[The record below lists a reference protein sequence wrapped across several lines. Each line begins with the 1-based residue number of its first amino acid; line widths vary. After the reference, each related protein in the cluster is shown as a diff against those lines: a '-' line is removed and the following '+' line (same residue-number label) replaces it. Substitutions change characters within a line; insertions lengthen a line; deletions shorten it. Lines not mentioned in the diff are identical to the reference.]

1 MNCRLLLLLMLF
13 GAFGINQSLGQTIAA
28 FDRRDQVD
36 AAVQKVSSGNTGEGI
51 RELASLAQG
60 ENPNV
65 DAIVW
70 LGIFAV
76 QSGQLEK
83 ARERFSEALVL
94 EPGQSE
100 ATWQLAMLEME
111 EGAYNRAV
119 VGFEAVMS
127 QDSSYANGL
136 FFTARCYEA
145 MGNQDEARIRY
156 ETYLPYAPDTVI
168 EQRVLEIIQRLT
180 ESAGLSASEDP
191 PILSI
196 DPSTIRL
203 TDVNPNQSLAGNGA
217 LDAMDRAELSFIIEN
232 TGPGPGRN
240 LYADVSISGATD
252 GLTWVSPWPC
262 PTSHQEQVERLHHT
276 QFFQTG
282 RLSMA

>member
-1 MNCRLLLLLMLF
+1 MKVRLILLLMLF
-13 GAFGINQSLGQTIAA
+13 GAFGINQSLAQTIAA

-36 AAVQKVSSGNTGEGI
+36 AAVQKVSSGNTVEGI
-51 RELASLAQG
+51 LELASLAQG

-94 EPGQSE
+94 EPGHSE
-100 ATWQLAMLEME
+100 ATWQLALMDME
-111 EGAYNRAV
+111 EGAYDRAV
-119 VGFEAVMS
+119 VGLKRS
-127 QDSSYANGL
+127 WKPIHHTPTGCSL
-136 FFTARCYEA
+136 PLRCYEA

-168 EQRVLEIIQRLT
+168 EQRVLEFIQRLT

-196 DPSTIRL
+196 DPSTVRL
-203 TDVNPNQSLAGNGA
+203 TDLNPNQSLAGNGA
-217 LDAMDRAELSFIIEN
+217 LDAMDASR
-232 TGPGPGRN
+232 T
-240 LYADVSISGATD
+240 V
-252 GLTWVSPWPC
+252 
-262 PTSHQEQVERLHHT
+262 LHN
-276 QFFQTG
+276 
-282 RLSMA
+282 